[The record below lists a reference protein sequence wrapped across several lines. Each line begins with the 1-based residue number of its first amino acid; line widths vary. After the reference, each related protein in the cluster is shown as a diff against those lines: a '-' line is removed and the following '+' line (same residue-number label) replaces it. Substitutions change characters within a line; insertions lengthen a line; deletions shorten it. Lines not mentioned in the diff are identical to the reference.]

1 MSGDDVSDTILSQK
15 VYGELVVTYMSL
27 VRNVSVNN
35 IAFFADRPRYAMLFR
50 KHVSRTAPDNWR
62 AVLEGVGLD
71 RATIQACQ
79 ENYPRNVEEAVQAGL
94 SKWSEGDGVQPPTW
108 GILVEAMEYAN
119 IAPQHIQRLKNEL
132 GLTTEGM
139 YYTIGASLL
148 YVIGIVT
155 VRHIL
160 YVG

>member
-1 MSGDDVSDTILSQK
+1 M
-15 VYGELVVTYMSL
+15 
-27 VRNVSVNN
+27 
-35 IAFFADRPRYAMLFR
+35 
-50 KHVSRTAPDNWR
+50 
-62 AVLEGVGLD
+62 GLD

-132 GLTTEGM
+132 GLITEGT
-139 YYTIGASLL
+139 YYTTVCSL
-148 YVIGIVT
+148 YVLLMYP
-155 VRHIL
+155 L
-160 YVG
+160 YAIRYIYL